1 MPPRR
6 DRRDGEG
13 RWGPHVLDAESR
25 YWPAVRALPEGAL
38 PVCEIGSGPAGLAR
52 WTDHDVIGVDP
63 GDDGLHVDHQAAPNL
78 RRVVGTGAAIPL
90 EDASALAT
98 VAVDTMEHV
107 MPAERAATVAE
118 MVRVTSSGGRVIL
131 IGPTG
136 PDAAEADRWLLDTFD
151 RRGGRP
157 GWAIWL
163 REHEERGVPSLHELT
178 TWLDLPRVRSISVR
192 GVLSIR
198 HWKTMHLAAMGARPR
213 FGPLD
218 PLVWQPFADLAL
230 HDRRGP
236 FYRQL
241 VVADVT

>member
-1 MPPRR
+1 
-6 DRRDGEG
+6 
-13 RWGPHVLDAESR
+13 
-25 YWPAVRALPEGAL
+25 
-38 PVCEIGSGPAGLAR
+38 
-52 WTDHDVIGVDP
+52 VDP
-63 GDDGLHVDHQAAPNL
+63 GDDDLHVDHHAVPNL
-78 RRVVGTGAAIPL
+78 TRVVGTGAAIPL

-107 MPAERAATVAE
+107 MPDERAATVAE
-118 MVRVTSSGGRVIL
+118 MVRVTASGGRVVL

-136 PDAAEADRWLLDTFD
+136 PDAAAADRWLLETFD

-157 GWAIWL
+157 DWTIWL
-163 REHEERGVPSLHELT
+163 REHEERGVPALDELT
-178 TWLDLPRVRSISVR
+178 SWLRLPRVRAIHVR
-192 GVLSIR
+192 GVLGIR
-198 HWKTMHLAAMGARPR
+198 HWKTMHLAAMGALPR

-241 VVADVT
+241 VVADIA